1 MGLLRTIF
9 ALKKNC
15 GVRPKL
21 VDHLTARAARR
32 AGNSPVIS
40 HGYRANFNL
49 GSELRDRRKNRSA
62 LGAVRHAVGGVLHVT
77 SDEDLA

>member
-1 MGLLRTIF
+1 MSLLRTIF
-9 ALKKNC
+9 GLKKDH
-15 GVRPKL
+15 GVRSEL

-32 AGNSPVIS
+32 AGNSVVIG

-49 GSELRDRRKNRSA
+49 GSKLRDRRKNRSA